1 VRVKEGEGKERKIRT
16 RKKGNEDGPQEN
28 LWV

>member
-1 VRVKEGEGKERKIRT
+1 VRVKEGEEKERKEKNET
-16 RKKGNEDGPQEN
+16 EGKKDGPQEN